1 MIEKIV
7 SKENKN
13 TIKTHTIT
21 IKDIVGKEWD
31 FVIPLYQ
38 RLYIWRDEQVIKLLE
53 DIFDAF
59 SNKEEGYFLGSIILS
74 EGKENS
80 FYVIDGQQRL
90 ITLWL
95 ISKILS
101 EMRNNELN
109 RFLYKE
115 KGEIKKSRIKF
126 AVRDFANRYFENPNI
141 EELSDEEKRHL
152 SNIIDAQ
159 SIIKS
164 FFKEKKDDFLIEEF
178 SKYMYKNVYVISTIV
193 PDYTDENKLFEVM
206 NNRGEQLKHE
216 DVLKSKLLSFI
227 PENERYFYSIIWDSC
242 SIMDNYIERNIKEIS
257 GLRWKD
263 ITLCQ
268 TNNEKNDASLISFD
282 DLSNKIKS
290 DKEASKEHLVDIL
303 EKPRLENS
311 DEKDKAKT
319 DKSYERGRIRSIISF
334 PMLLEH
340 VLRIFLY
347 KKGYCKHGES
357 VEIKDAKLLK
367 IFDDFF
373 FPLVREDEKIVK
385 DFMRCLW
392 EVRVKFDKFVIKW
405 IKVDDNV
412 EHHLIERLYYNKT
425 SSSLYRKEPEINDDR
440 KERKINDGFALL
452 QSMLYH
458 SQQLTTQ
465 YWLTPFLHRM
475 LEVDDREELYR
486 YLKKLDNVM
495 FCSGMEGNLR
505 KRSWELMS
513 SKALEN
519 RTLKIDVLRNPLGT
533 GFWSYWFYK
542 TDFILWHEVKERFK
556 EEWIKEECSK
566 YRITRKNS
574 IEHISPQNPEKY
586 DSNKVWDENDD
597 DETKRKKL
605 NDFGNLVLI
614 TKSLNSS
621 YSNKTFLE
629 KRTLFWERKRL
640 DSLKSALIFKNKSW
654 NWKKCKEHREDIIKL
669 FEKYYKSTM
678 EE

>member
-7 SKENKN
+7 SKEDRN
-13 TIKTHTIT
+13 TIKTCKMT
-21 IKDIVGKEWD
+21 IKDIVEKELA

-38 RLYIWRDEQVIKLLE
+38 RLYVWRDEQVIKLLE

-59 SNKEEGYFLGSIILS
+59 SNKEEGYFLGSMILS
-74 EGKENS
+74 EDKENS

-95 ISKILS
+95 IGKTLS
-101 EMRNNELN
+101 EILNNEDLNRVLN
-109 RFLYKE
+109 RFLYRDKE
-115 KGEIKKSRIKF
+115 KIKKSRITF
-126 AVRDFANRYFENPNI
+126 AVRDFANRYFENPDI
-141 EELSDEEKRHL
+141 EKMSDEERRHL

-159 SIIKS
+159 STIKS
-164 FFKEKKDDFLIEEF
+164 FFEEKKDNFLIEKF
-178 SKYMYKNVYVISTIV
+178 SKYLYRNVYVISTVV
-193 PDYTDENKLFEVM
+193 PDYADENKLFEVM

-257 GLRWKD
+257 GLKWED
-263 ITLCQ
+263 ITHKADG
-268 TNNEKNDASLISFD
+268 EESEASLIEFEE
-282 DLSNKIKS
+282 LSNKIKS
-290 DKEASKEHLVDIL
+290 DKKAKREHLVDIL
-303 EKPRLENS
+303 ESELEILDNKNNS
-311 DEKDKAKT
+311 KT
-319 DKSYERGRIRSIISF
+319 DENYETGKVRSIISF
-334 PMLLEH
+334 PMFLEH
-340 VLRIFLY
+340 VLRVFLY
-347 KKGYCKHGES
+347 RKGYHEQGKNI
-357 VEIKDAKLLK
+357 EIKETKLLK

-373 FPLVREDEKIVK
+373 FSLANEEMVK
-385 DFMRCLW
+385 GFIECLW
-392 EVRVKFDKFVIKW
+392 KIRVKFDKFVIKW
-405 IKVDDNV
+405 VETDNNM
-412 EHHLIERLYYNKT
+412 EHHMIKRLYYNKK
-425 SSSLYRKEPEINDDR
+425 SSSFYRREPETN
-440 KERKINDGFALL
+440 EGFALL

-495 FCSGMEGNLR
+495 FCSEMEGSLR

-513 SKALEN
+513 TKALEN
-519 RTLKIDVLRNPLGT
+519 RTLKIDVLRKPLGT

-542 TDFILWHEVKERFK
+542 TDFILWHEFKNNKRRIRRFK
-556 EEWIKEECSK
+556 EEWVKEEWFN

-574 IEHISPQNPEKY
+574 IEHVSPQNPEKY

-597 DETKRKKL
+597 NETKRKKL
-605 NDFGNLVLI
+605 DDFGNLVLI

-621 YSNKTFLE
+621 YSNKTFSE
-629 KRTLFWERKRL
+629 KRTIFWERRRL
-640 DSLKSALIFKNKSW
+640 DSLKSALIFRNKSW
-654 NWKKCKEHREDIIKL
+654 NWKKCKRHREFIIKL
-669 FEKYYKSTM
+669 FEKYYKNTM